1 MTDSH
6 KCKTVYVYECIFCST
21 VNLSKFNT
29 LDNNYTHLQIENILL
44 NLPKIDSVGM
54 TELMC
59 IIEQSKKFINP
70 RADQLPTNDFEL
82 SYANYIATNNKEFL
96 DRYLNVLIEA
106 CFREFMEWYE
116 YITKHILKKD
126 IQESIG
132 ISFDAD
138 CDDWE
143 TEFKKSKIIGWAYQL
158 TDVNVFLQ
166 NVNHVDEI
174 GKLMQRFFNVDRR
187 SHSISDAD
195 YFESEHAQ
203 LVLDSVS
210 KILLN
215 GDMQELKNQ
224 ADSDKI
230 LCMIE
235 TYGWENRFNPI
246 LLSWICDNRK
256 RIKHWS

>member
-1 MTDSH
+1 MTETYNYKNLYGY
-6 KCKTVYVYECIFCST
+6 KCVFCSK

-29 LDNNYTHLQIENILL
+29 YDQNYSFLQMENILL
-44 NLPKIDSVGM
+44 NLPKIDTDGM
-54 TELMC
+54 SELMSV
-59 IIEQSKKFINP
+59 IEQSKRFTNP
-70 RADQLPTNDFEL
+70 RSSQLPTNDFEIL
-82 SYANYIATNNKEFL
+82 YANYIATNNKEFL
-96 DRYLNVLIEA
+96 NTYLTVLTEA

-126 IQESIG
+126 IQKSIG
-132 ISFDAD
+132 INLDAN
-138 CDDWE
+138 CSDWE
-143 TEFKKSKIIGWAYQL
+143 TEFKKSKLIGWAYQL
-158 TDVNVFLQ
+158 TDISIFLENIDHVN
-166 NVNHVDEI
+166 EI
-174 GKLMQRFFNVDRR
+174 GILMQKFFNVDRR

-246 LLSWICDNRK
+246 LLSWICDNRE
-256 RIKHWS
+256 RIKQWV